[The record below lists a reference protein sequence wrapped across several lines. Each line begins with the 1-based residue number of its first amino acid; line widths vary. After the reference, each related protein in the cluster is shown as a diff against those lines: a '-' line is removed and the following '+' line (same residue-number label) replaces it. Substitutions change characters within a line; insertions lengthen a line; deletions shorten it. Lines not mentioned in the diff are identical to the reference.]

1 MNCPDNLKYTKD
13 HEWVRVEGDFAF
25 VGITDYAQNEL
36 WDIVYIDIDCEGDSF
51 EKEDVF
57 GSVETT
63 KTASDLFMPLS
74 GTVVEIN
81 TELEDS
87 PELVNESPYA
97 NGWMLKMEISDS
109 SELDSLL
116 SAQDYM
122 DSIS

>member
-36 WDIVYIDIDCEGDSF
+36 GDIVYIDIDCEGDSF